1 MATYQTQIINPL
13 DGQIFT
19 GSTRMMS
26 GVGRTLN
33 PTLNTYYGEK
43 MQWLYVG
50 TTGNISYTK
59 WDGTDQTLVGL
70 QAGIW
75 HHILSL
81 RINSSGTT
89 ATNIVVGS

>member
-1 MATYQTQIINPL
+1 MATQDIQVIPKL
-13 DGQIFT
+13 DGQLFT
-19 GSTRMMS
+19 GPTRMMS
-26 GVGRTLN
+26 GVGRTLI
-33 PTLNTYYGEK
+33 PTADVYYGEK

-59 WDGTDQTLVGL
+59 WDGTDQTLVGI

-81 RINSSGTT
+81 KINSVGTT
-89 ATNIVVGS
+89 ALNIVVGS

>member
-1 MATYQTQIINPL
+1 MASQQIQVIPPL
-13 DGQIFT
+13 DGGLFT
-19 GSTRMMS
+19 GPFRMTS

-33 PTLNTYYGEK
+33 PTLDTPYGEK

-50 TTGNISYTK
+50 GTGTVSYVK
-59 WDGTDQTLVGL
+59 WDGTTQVLVAL

-81 RINSSGTT
+81 AINSSGTT
-89 ATNIVVGS
+89 ATSIVVGS

>member
-1 MATYQTQIINPL
+1 MATQDIQVIPKL
-13 DGQIFT
+13 DGNLFT
-19 GSTRMMS
+19 GPTRIMS

-33 PTLNTYYGEK
+33 PVLDTFYGEK
-43 MQWLYVG
+43 MQWIYVG

-59 WDGTDQTLVGL
+59 WDGTNQVLVGL

-81 RINSSGTT
+81 RINSTGTT
-89 ATNIVVGS
+89 ASNIVVGS